1 MTRLTRRA
9 SALLLL
15 SSVGA
20 TAACLLPGR
29 ASAQAAQSTP
39 IVETVVPFDSV
50 GRLTVITPSL
60 ASRLGLAP
68 PAWPLSGGYQEARL
82 FLSSRD
88 GYVLVVRLADGTVN
102 RYPLTDAE
110 VADLQRAVNAAVAV
124 QGALGARPSGGGS
137 SIVVSQ
143 PAGNAFVRNQ
153 TFLGL
158 AAYGPATAAL
168 LSESSAAAAAG
179 GYFLAAGTSF
189 FVAANTVRHREVTR
203 AQAARAAHGG
213 IRGAITGLGIAKMY
227 NANGGPEWGA
237 PILGGALIGTVAGFQ
252 QARGMS
258 DGEAASAG
266 LFADLGALTTLGI
279 GGSLGAFKGRTTV
292 RQYEIVTPNGT
303 FTNSYT
309 ETDNRLRGP
318 GQATVATAIGAEVL
332 GYAIGPRYAR
342 RATYNVTA
350 GDVTAVFTSALV
362 GGVITSSFVS
372 DHAKAPSR
380 FAVGTA
386 GVVLGALAGDRG
398 LARKADRTAADGTL
412 LQLGA
417 LAGALIGGGVAAI
430 AETEGQGAALM
441 GGIGGALGLL
451 AADNIIK
458 PVKDA
463 GPLRGIMQTAARKM
477 DDRVQLSIGP
487 VTSVR
492 ISF

>member
-1 MTRLTRRA
+1 MTRLLRHVSTLSLCL
-9 SALLLL
+9 SAAG
-15 SSVGA
+15 V
-20 TAACLLPGR
+20 AAFALPCG
-29 ASAQAAQSTP
+29 ASAQAAP
-39 IVETVVPFDSV
+39 VVETVLPFDSA
-50 GRLTVITPSL
+50 GRLIVITPSI
-60 ASRLGLAP
+60 ASRLRLTA
-68 PAWPLSGGYQEARL
+68 PAWPVSGPYQEARL
-82 FLSSRD
+82 YLSSRD
-88 GYVLVVRLADGTVN
+88 GYILVVRLTDGAIN
-102 RYPLTDAE
+102 RYSFTDAE
-110 VADLQRAVNAAVAV
+110 MAALQRTINDAVTA
-124 QGALGARPSGGGS
+124 QGKLGTRPFGGGS
-137 SIVVSQ
+137 SIEVSQ

-153 TFLGL
+153 AFLGL

-168 LSESSAAAAAG
+168 LSKSSAAAAGG

-189 FVAANTVRHREVTR
+189 FIAANTVRHRTVTR

-237 PILGGALIGTVAGFQ
+237 PVLGGALIGTVAGFQ
-252 QARGMS
+252 QARGLS

-266 LFADLGALTTLGI
+266 LFADLGALTALGV
-279 GGSLGAFKGRTTV
+279 GGSFGAFKGRTVV
-292 RQYEIVTPNGT
+292 RQYEVPTSGGV
-303 FTNSYT
+303 YT
-309 ETDNRLRGP
+309 YTSTTTDNRLRGG
-318 GQATVATAIGAEVL
+318 GQATVGAAIGAEVL
-332 GYAIGPRYAR
+332 GYALGPRYAR
-342 RATYNVTA
+342 RAAYNVTA

-362 GGVITSSFVS
+362 GGVITSSFVE
-372 DHAKAPSR
+372 DNAKAPAR
-380 FAVGTA
+380 FAVGTT
-386 GVVLGALAGDRG
+386 GLLLGALAADRG
-398 LARKADRTAADGTL
+398 LVRNADRTAADGTL

-458 PVKDA
+458 PAKDA
-463 GPLRGIMQTAARKM
+463 GPLRGIMQSAARKM